1 MLCLLFALWGL
12 TPSKS
17 SAHFVYLKTPNSRAI
32 RVRKGP
38 SPKSPVACI
47 LTTPKYPL
55 KVVAEYD
62 NWKQVADHGGTIGWL
77 HKSFVVSSE
86 KHYGVTY
93 LACSLTQKDTN
104 HVVAQLPAG
113 LVIELLHKIENKW
126 FVLVKDP
133 TDGKK
138 MTGLVPCSAIWGE

>member
-12 TPSKS
+12 VPSKS
-17 SAHFVYLKTPNSRAI
+17 SSYFVYLKAPNSRAI
-32 RVRKGP
+32 RARKGP
-38 SPKSPVACI
+38 TPKSPVACI

-62 NWKQVADHGGTIGWL
+62 NWKQIADHTGVIGWV
-77 HKSFVVSSE
+77 HKSFVISSE
-86 KHYGVTY
+86 KRYGAT
-93 LACSLTQKDTN
+93 LSACSLMQKDTN
-104 HVVAQLPAG
+104 HVVAKIPAG

-138 MTGLVPCSAIWGE
+138 LTGLVPCSAIWGE